1 MKRIIISLLAVLLV
15 LTLVSCNSTS
25 EPTGTPV
32 TPSPS
37 PISTSTLTPTPVNTE
52 KAYTDITV
60 DTAKQMIDAEPGII
74 VLDVREQSEFDSGHI
89 EGATLIPVP
98 ILEYGLNV
106 LDKEKKIIVYCQSGV
121 RSVTASEILVKNGF
135 HYVYNMLGG
144 IIAWSEAGYP
154 ISMSATPTPSPTP
167 ITPLTSKIS
176 PSAAKTILETDKTAV
191 FVDVRPKVDYDK
203 EHIPGA
209 ISIPSEELGERY
221 SEIPAAS
228 QIIVYAE
235 CLK

>member
-37 PISTSTLTPTPVNTE
+37 PAYTPSPTP
-52 KAYTDITV
+52 
-60 DTAKQMIDAEPGII
+60 
-74 VLDVREQSEFDSGHI
+74 
-89 EGATLIPVP
+89 
-98 ILEYGLNV
+98 
-106 LDKEKKIIVYCQSGV
+106 
-121 RSVTASEILVKNGF
+121 
-135 HYVYNMLGG
+135 
-144 IIAWSEAGYP
+144 
-154 ISMSATPTPSPTP
+154 SATPSATP

-209 ISIPSEELGERY
+209 ISIPSEEFGERY
-221 SEIPAAS
+221 REIPAAS
-228 QIIVYAE
+228 QIIIYAE